1 MRAVF
6 DTNVLVSALMFEQ
19 STPARAFF
27 AALQGG
33 EVLLSAA
40 LANEISTILHRKKFD
55 RYFSEEQCETFLIA
69 LVQSSKLVEVT
80 ETIQVCRDPKDAM
93 LLPRESTAGQV
104 GAGSQRQGRC
114 AHYGGYRLADLESIQ
129 ENCHPPAGCIPHG
142 LFSNKDLI
150 SSIRP

>member
-33 EVLLSAA
+33 EILLSAA
-40 LANEISTILHRKKFD
+40 LANEISTILHRKKFE
-55 RYFSEEQCETFLIA
+55 RYFSEEQRETFLIA
-69 LVQSSKLVEVT
+69 LVQSSKLIEVT
-80 ETIQVCRDPKDAM
+80 ESIQVCRDPKDNM
-93 LLPRESTAGQV
+93 LFPRESTAGQV

-114 AHYGGYRLADLESIQ
+114 AHYGG
-129 ENCHPPAGCIPHG
+129 
-142 LFSNKDLI
+142 
-150 SSIRP
+150 